1 MGYRECEAAGFYG
14 HSAAEVKR
22 AMAQAGL
29 RCVSAHYSLQALQSL
44 DEIVEFG
51 RDLGLDYI
59 VCSSPLLRDPS
70 KAKG

>member
-1 MGYRECEAAGFYG
+1 
-14 HSAAEVKR
+14 
-22 AMAQAGL
+22 MAQAGL

-70 KAKG
+70 KAKGLSWVAGLEAMPADDWNGMPMS

>member
-1 MGYRECEAAGFYG
+1 
-14 HSAAEVKR
+14 
-22 AMAQAGL
+22 MAQAGL

-70 KAKG
+70 KAKGLSWVPALKRCPPMTGSGMPMS